1 VRVPGRAGYT
11 GPDGQAVS
19 LPPTAGR
26 TVMRVDRDGD
36 EVAAIAY
43 DASLD
48 DDPDLVEAIRA
59 AAGIA
64 LQNEHMKRESGER
77 LAELHASRERLVAAG
92 DAERRRLER
101 NLHDGAQQRL
111 VALALQLRMIE
122 RRIESDPATTQ
133 LVNSASDELAHSLSE
148 LRELAQGIHPAVLNH
163 GLAAALDSLA
173 TRATVPTAVSM
184 DLPDRLPAPVEL
196 AAYFVASEALAN
208 IGKYAGATTASIR
221 VRRVGGSVVLE
232 IADDG
237 VGGADPG
244 GGSGLRGL
252 GDRLEALNGRL
263 QVRSPSGS
271 GTVIT
276 AEIPY
281 ETS

>member
-1 VRVPGRAGYT
+1 
-11 GPDGQAVS
+11 
-19 LPPTAGR
+19 
-26 TVMRVDRDGD
+26 MHVDRDGA
-36 EVAAIAY
+36 EVAAIVY

-64 LQNEHMKRESGER
+64 LQNEHLQRESSER

-122 RRIESDPATTQ
+122 RRIDSDPATTR
-133 LVNSASDELAHSLSE
+133 LVNTASDELAHSLSE
-148 LRELAQGIHPAVLNH
+148 LRELAQGIHPAVLDH

-173 TRATVPTAVSM
+173 SRATVPTAVST
-184 DLPDRLPAPVEL
+184 DLPDGLPAPVEL

-208 IGKYAGATTASIR
+208 IGKYAAATTATIS
-221 VRRVGGSVVLE
+221 VRRAPGSVVLA
-232 IADDG
+232 IADNG
-237 VGGADPG
+237 VGGADAG
-244 GGSGLRGL
+244 AGSGLSGL
-252 GDRLEALNGRL
+252 RDRVEALHGHL
-263 QVRSPSGS
+263 HVHSPPGA

-281 ETS
+281 EPS